1 MAVSFCRTKT
11 RAEALDSPDLDC
23 VYFPTDSSTI
33 IMGGKEYASSSK
45 TEKLTLSEYKQKVAA
60 GTIDLDTFYLITNVN
75 EDDEALS
82 IL

>member
-11 RAEALDSPDLDC
+11 RAEALESTDLDC
-23 VYFPTDSSTI
+23 IYFPTDSATI

-45 TEKLTLSEYKQKVAA
+45 TEKLTLSEYKKKVAD
-60 GTIDLDTFYLITNVN
+60 GTVSLDTFYLITNIN
-75 EDDEALS
+75 EDDEARS